1 MATEAAGRALSM
13 TEVAAYVVRYF
24 PPEAQATA
32 VAVAWHESRGNAGIV
47 NDKNNTPAG
56 SRDRGLWQF
65 NDHWNPQVSD
75 ACAFDPDCATKAAA
89 ELYRRAG
96 WNPWATFKRGAHRPF
111 LEQAEAAVE
120 QARSGAGAPPA
131 GSGGKSY
138 DNPFPAG
145 SASKSAG
152 DDGGWIPGWPDPGD
166 AIDTARDVVLGP
178 VDRAAEVVGTAFS
191 FVTTIA
197 QALTSGSF
205 WRRVGK
211 GVLGVALVGGAFV
224 VIRGDVVGGKAKRAA
239 LAGATK
245 GASETSGAGAA
256 VEQRETREKVR
267 KTADEGGKKSPAA
280 AGAANTSEGT

>member
-1 MATEAAGRALSM
+1 MAETTGRALSM

-89 ELYRRAG
+89 DLYRRAG

-120 QARSGAGAPPA
+120 QARRGAGAPPA
-131 GSGGKSY
+131 GSGDKSA

-145 SASKSAG
+145 SATTAS
-152 DDGGWIPGWPDPGD
+152 DGGWIPGLPDPGD
-166 AIDTARDVVLGP
+166 VTDAVGAVVN
-178 VDRAAEVVGTAFS
+178 AADGFYAAAGTAFS

-224 VIRGDVVGGKAKRAA
+224 VIRGDMVGGKAKRAA

-245 GASETSGAGAA
+245 GASETSGAGKAL
-256 VEQRETREKVR
+256 EDSDNETRDKVR

-280 AGAANTSEGT
+280 AGAATTNEGT